1 MNQEQMF
8 AQAYILQTI
17 GELDEETSAKLFSKI
32 PRGMYES
39 VDEALKDFESSS
51 SVTIALV
58 DWVKETWKES
68 TLTPKA
74 FAKEICDD
82 FLASL
87 E

>member
-1 MNQEQMF
+1 MNQVQLL

-17 GELDEETSAKLFSKI
+17 GELDEKTSAKLMSKI
-32 PRGMYES
+32 PRGMYENAE
-39 VDEALKDFESSS
+39 EALQDFESEW
-51 SVTIALV
+51 SVTTALV
-58 DWVKETWKES
+58 DWVKEEWKES